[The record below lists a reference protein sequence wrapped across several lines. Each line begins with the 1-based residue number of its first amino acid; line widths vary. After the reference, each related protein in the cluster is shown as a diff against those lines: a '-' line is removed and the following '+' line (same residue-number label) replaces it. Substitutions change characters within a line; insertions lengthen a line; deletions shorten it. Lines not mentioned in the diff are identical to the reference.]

1 MDLQFLGF
9 LRPFYMYNNNLY
21 PKSSRNYVLL
31 RAGLNKAGQSC
42 PFGQK
47 GWIGRPWL
55 ARPSKG
61 HNFWN
66 FLGINSYSTRKK
78 VSNKPKFGGPLI
90 FEHFKSRSLKSE
102 HNVQDKMQEHFFL
115 KCGSVIVL
123 LLHAFSQI
131 IFAKKISFNECYI
144 KCLLLQIICSC
155 NILGVRR
162 WIWSQS

>member
-90 FEHFKSRSLKSE
+90 FEHFKSRFSKSDRYL
-102 HNVQDKMQEHFFL
+102 HTFKSKHD
-115 KCGSVIVL
+115 CGIAYWYPL
-123 LLHAFSQI
+123 RI
-131 IFAKKISFNECYI
+131 EKKTRGF
-144 KCLLLQIICSC
+144 
-155 NILGVRR
+155 
-162 WIWSQS
+162 

>member
-90 FEHFKSRSLKSE
+90 FEHFKSRFSKSAITTLSKGMYCPE
-102 HNVQDKMQEHFFL
+102 LSITNLSDHYGYLNLIQGVQLGD
-115 KCGSVIVL
+115 VI
-123 LLHAFSQI
+123 I
-131 IFAKKISFNECYI
+131 
-144 KCLLLQIICSC
+144 
-155 NILGVRR
+155 
-162 WIWSQS
+162 

>member
-31 RAGLNKAGQSC
+31 RAGLNKDGQSC

-90 FEHFKSRSLKSE
+90 FEHFKSRFLKSE
-102 HNVQDKMQEHFFL
+102 LFKLLFEERFCPNLRICTAVSTWFLADKSTDFL
-115 KCGSVIVL
+115 TQKNHKLNISNRDYL
-123 LLHAFSQI
+123 LT
-131 IFAKKISFNECYI
+131 
-144 KCLLLQIICSC
+144 SC
-155 NILGVRR
+155 NQE
-162 WIWSQS
+162 QSHVDHE

>member
-1 MDLQFLGF
+1 MVF

-90 FEHFKSRSLKSE
+90 FEHFKSRFSKSGLLVNE
-102 HNVQDKMQEHFFL
+102 NNRL
-115 KCGSVIVL
+115 ASSVILAKTLHSCFKLAWSL
-123 LLHAFSQI
+123 LFSC
-131 IFAKKISFNECYI
+131 F
-144 KCLLLQIICSC
+144 
-155 NILGVRR
+155 
-162 WIWSQS
+162 

>member
-90 FEHFKSRSLKSE
+90 FEHFKSRFSKSDKSKRYIFCFIL
-102 HNVQDKMQEHFFL
+102 NVFQN
-115 KCGSVIVL
+115 S
-123 LLHAFSQI
+123 
-131 IFAKKISFNECYI
+131 YI
-144 KCLLLQIICSC
+144 
-155 NILGVRR
+155 NIKN
-162 WIWSQS
+162 I

>member
-90 FEHFKSRSLKSE
+90 FEHFKSRFSKSVPV
-102 HNVQDKMQEHFFL
+102 NFGFMCF
-115 KCGSVIVL
+115 SVRIYSFVSTL
-123 LLHAFSQI
+123 R
-131 IFAKKISFNECYI
+131 KKNM
-144 KCLLLQIICSC
+144 
-155 NILGVRR
+155 
-162 WIWSQS
+162 

>member
-66 FLGINSYSTRKK
+66 FLGINSCTTYKK
-78 VSNKPKFGGPLI
+78 VSKNPKIGDPLI
-90 FEHFKSRSLKSE
+90 IEYFESRLKKGE
-102 HNVQDKMQEHFFL
+102 
-115 KCGSVIVL
+115 
-123 LLHAFSQI
+123 
-131 IFAKKISFNECYI
+131 
-144 KCLLLQIICSC
+144 
-155 NILGVRR
+155 
-162 WIWSQS
+162 

>member
-90 FEHFKSRSLKSE
+90 FEHFKSRFSKSAPLRYMASGTDWRFVPFWRLFS
-102 HNVQDKMQEHFFL
+102 NLATFGDFF
-115 KCGSVIVL
+115 GP
-123 LLHAFSQI
+123 F
-131 IFAKKISFNECYI
+131 
-144 KCLLLQIICSC
+144 
-155 NILGVRR
+155 
-162 WIWSQS
+162 

>member
-90 FEHFKSRSLKSE
+90 FEHFKSRFSKS
-102 HNVQDKMQEHFFL
+102 
-115 KCGSVIVL
+115 G
-123 LLHAFSQI
+123 LHTQFYIPNTITATVMF
-131 IFAKKISFNECYI
+131 ISEKTKLHLDPDRDTQGLFHKVRLI
-144 KCLLLQIICSC
+144 QKLQK
-155 NILGVRR
+155 
-162 WIWSQS
+162 

>member
-90 FEHFKSRSLKSE
+90 FEHFKSRFSKSDNLYLSMLE
-102 HNVQDKMQEHFFL
+102 LFVGNQKCFPEIQTFLRLYFAWFFPKGL
-115 KCGSVIVL
+115 WMNKSTQ
-123 LLHAFSQI
+123 F
-131 IFAKKISFNECYI
+131 
-144 KCLLLQIICSC
+144 
-155 NILGVRR
+155 
-162 WIWSQS
+162 

>member
-90 FEHFKSRSLKSE
+90 FEHFKSRFSKSE
-102 HNVQDKMQEHFFL
+102 QFFKCRYHSFQQWNNCFCTLTTSSFGTYVLTYTIHVRTQIRHSQWCHL
-115 KCGSVIVL
+115 K
-123 LLHAFSQI
+123 F
-131 IFAKKISFNECYI
+131 
-144 KCLLLQIICSC
+144 
-155 NILGVRR
+155 
-162 WIWSQS
+162 

>member
-66 FLGINSYSTRKK
+66 FLGINCCSTCKN
-78 VSNKPKFGGPLI
+78 VSNKPKVVDVYCFCLLFVSSGPL
-90 FEHFKSRSLKSE
+90 FSFGYCLEHPVDPKFHKR
-102 HNVQDKMQEHFFL
+102 
-115 KCGSVIVL
+115 G
-123 LLHAFSQI
+123 
-131 IFAKKISFNECYI
+131 
-144 KCLLLQIICSC
+144 
-155 NILGVRR
+155 
-162 WIWSQS
+162 

>member
-66 FLGINSYSTRKK
+66 FLGINSYSTCKK
-78 VSNKPKFGGPLI
+78 VSNKPKFVDVL
-90 FEHFKSRSLKSE
+90 FDVSR
-102 HNVQDKMQEHFFL
+102 
-115 KCGSVIVL
+115 GRSVPSGRQHL
-123 LLHAFSQI
+123 QF
-131 IFAKKISFNECYI
+131 
-144 KCLLLQIICSC
+144 KCLKAQHHTDGR
-155 NILGVRR
+155 NVRAGTR
-162 WIWSQS
+162 TRTRVPGRVL

>member
-66 FLGINSYSTRKK
+66 FLGIHSYSTRKK
-78 VSNKPKFGGPLI
+78 LSNKPKFGGPLI
-90 FEHFKSRSLKSE
+90 FEHFKSRFSKSE
-102 HNVQDKMQEHFFL
+102 VPTFKLGNRNNISRCTLIASSINHNNKTTSN
-115 KCGSVIVL
+115 K
-123 LLHAFSQI
+123 
-131 IFAKKISFNECYI
+131 
-144 KCLLLQIICSC
+144 
-155 NILGVRR
+155 
-162 WIWSQS
+162 

>member
-55 ARPSKG
+55 AQPSKG

-66 FLGINSYSTRKK
+66 FLGINSYSTCKK

-90 FEHFKSRSLKSE
+90 FEHFKSRFSKSAMYCSALEASESFLSLVS
-102 HNVQDKMQEHFFL
+102 L
-115 KCGSVIVL
+115 
-123 LLHAFSQI
+123 
-131 IFAKKISFNECYI
+131 IS
-144 KCLLLQIICSC
+144 L
-155 NILGVRR
+155 R
-162 WIWSQS
+162 